1 VGNQLGATCYAAAL
15 LQTWFHNR
23 HFRNAV
29 YRLATTLDLNQSL
42 TTSPAHQL
50 QTVFY
55 GLQHSSLSAWDPKGL
70 VESLELNE
78 DQQQDAQE

>member
-1 VGNQLGATCYAAAL
+1 MSID
-15 LQTWFHNR
+15 LQT
-23 HFRNAV
+23 
-29 YRLATTLDLNQSL
+29 
-42 TTSPAHQL
+42 SPTHQL